1 MIRKDLVIHD
11 NNDSS
16 SSSIF
21 RAKVITV
28 VGLVLVIAGITG
40 TIYYGSQFVREE
52 VDPNMNPPYT
62 TAPQIKNTI
71 PLELEIAL
79 VVVTILGF
87 GILSFGVVAYKFD
100 KPLDFYPV

>member
-1 MIRKDLVIHD
+1 MIRKDSVIHN

-28 VGLVLVIAGITG
+28 VGLVLVIAGIIG
-40 TIYYGSQFVREE
+40 TIYYGSQFVRE